1 MAMIEPASKSVAP
14 AMPGEISMTSRD
26 SEQQENAL
34 PRRSGS
40 ADRDSDPVNP
50 QRRRLLGALP
60 LAAMPALLFSPR
72 SRAQAS
78 VAVQKLHSFAINVSD
93 LERSL
98 AFYQDVFGAAIQARA
113 ADRISLRIGSGP
125 QCFILQTASSDE
137 PVGFS
142 HIGLSVA
149 DFDLDRI
156 QQQLLGFGVQPAAPP
171 APGSDRLDS
180 AMRSWLRQ
188 RGEARELFFADQEGV
203 RYQLLPENYC
213 GGQGPL
219 GTDCQAIEAAPEP
232 GLFELLDIN
241 HFTSF
246 LANRDRANDFITA
259 IFSKQFQAFQGPLS
273 PVIGIGDGRQFLMY
287 IGGSEPGRPANPGLI
302 HHVSLAIADFD
313 VAGIRGK
320 LSDYGLRPRPEGSAE
335 QALMHWVSMRMPD
348 RGGAEGGTP
357 EVYFSDPDGIR
368 IQMQDAA
375 YCGGG
380 GYLGDSCPP
389 LN

>member
-1 MAMIEPASKSVAP
+1 
-14 AMPGEISMTSRD
+14 MPGEISMTSHD
-26 SEQQENAL
+26 AEQQESAL
-34 PRRSGS
+34 SQKAGDVDVR
-40 ADRDSDPVNP
+40 
-50 QRRRLLGALP
+50 RRRLLAALP
-60 LAAMPALLFSPR
+60 LSAMPALLFSPP
-72 SRAQAS
+72 SLAQDS

-98 AFYQDVFGAAIQARA
+98 VFYQDVFGAAIQARE
-113 ADRISLRIGSGP
+113 ADRISLRIGNGP
-125 QCFILQTASSDE
+125 RCFILQGASADR

-149 DFDLDRI
+149 DFDLDRV
-156 QQQLLGFGVQPAAPP
+156 QQQLRGFAVQPAAPP
-171 APGSDRLDS
+171 APGSNRLDS
-180 AMRSWLRQ
+180 AMSSWVQQ
-188 RGEARELFFADQEGV
+188 RGETRELFFADHEGI
-203 RYQLLPENYC
+203 RYQLLPEDYC
-213 GGQGPL
+213 GGQGAL
-219 GTDCQAIEAAPEP
+219 GTVCESIEAAPES

-246 LANRDRANDFITA
+246 LANRSRANDFITA
-259 IFSKQFQAFQGPLS
+259 VFSKQFQAFQGPLS

-287 IGGSEPGRPANPGLI
+287 IGGSEPGRPANPGRI
-302 HHVSLAIADFD
+302 HHVSVAIADFD
-313 VAGIRGK
+313 VAAIRRK
-320 LSDYGLRPRPEGSAE
+320 LSDYGLQARPEGAAE